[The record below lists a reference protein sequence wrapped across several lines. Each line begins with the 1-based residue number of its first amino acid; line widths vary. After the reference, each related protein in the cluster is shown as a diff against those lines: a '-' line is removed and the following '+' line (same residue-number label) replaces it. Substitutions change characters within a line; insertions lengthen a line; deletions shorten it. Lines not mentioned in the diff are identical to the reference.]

1 MCKLILY
8 FHEMYLI
15 ILFFETLLCGLI
27 HISFSASFV
36 VVFIVSV
43 HWGWRVRVMVLM
55 PLATIFQFYWWRK
68 PEKTTNLPQVT
79 DNLYHIMLYR
89 VSLARAGFKLTMLVV
104 IGSVNPTTI
113 QKQPRQPPLGLKVS
127 TCYNEENLKNLKNQY
142 GNAHGSH
149 YLWIIVK

>member
-1 MCKLILY
+1 
-8 FHEMYLI
+8 
-15 ILFFETLLCGLI
+15 
-27 HISFSASFV
+27 
-36 VVFIVSV
+36 
-43 HWGWRVRVMVLM
+43 M
-55 PLATIFQFYWWRK
+55 PLATIFQFYCGGQFYWWRK

-149 YLWIIVK
+149 YL